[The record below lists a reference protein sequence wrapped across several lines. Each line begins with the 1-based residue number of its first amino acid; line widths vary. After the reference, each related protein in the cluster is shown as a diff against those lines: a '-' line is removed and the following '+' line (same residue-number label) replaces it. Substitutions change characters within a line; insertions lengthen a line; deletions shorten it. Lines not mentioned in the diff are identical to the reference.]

1 MRLVLMHQM
10 ENTMHSPATPASR
23 RHRRR
28 GAGARAVRT
37 LSALAL
43 VVGSFAVSMAH
54 AQESGGPIVIAG
66 PGEKN
71 AAELQAM
78 AERLNTPAPRAAA
91 VPVAPVAPMAAAPAS
106 PSSRNETDR
115 FTQAAQA
122 DGAIVIPGAGEAAA
136 AQKIAAVPVNMPAPA
151 PTVAPAIAAAP
162 VNASGMMRVSLK
174 PASREV
180 MPVVVAPADAGARQA
195 DGVQP
200 IAANPPLIGVTPPA
214 RAAYGRSAPNA
225 VAPAAASTP
234 LQAQMATQAGAGGQT
249 AAAAGLQDS
258 ESIRRVALAYLQQ
271 QSTGLPGKIDI
282 TVATVFPRGLA
293 ACTTLEP
300 FLPSGAR
307 LWGRTTVGVRCA
319 GERPWTLYL
328 QAKVSVHA
336 TYYVAARQVGPG
348 EMLTAADL
356 IARDGDLT
364 LLPQAVITDPAQA
377 VGAVAMMRV
386 SAGLPLRRD
395 MLKSADAVTIG
406 QTVKVVAQGQ
416 GFAISAEGSAMNNAS
431 PGQPVRVKT
440 ANGQVI
446 QGIVKDGG
454 TVEIQL

>member
-1 MRLVLMHQM
+1 M
-10 ENTMHSPATPASR
+10 
-23 RHRRR
+23 
-28 GAGARAVRT
+28 GARAVRT
-37 LSALAL
+37 LSAVAL
-43 VVGSFAVSMAH
+43 VMLSAGLSTAH
-54 AQESGGPIVIAG
+54 AQENGGPIVIAG

-71 AAELQAM
+71 SAELQAM
-78 AERLNTPAPRAAA
+78 TERLNAPAPRAPVTAA
-91 VPVAPVAPMAAAPAS
+91 PVAPVAPVLPSPAAPVS
-106 PSSRNETDR
+106 GSRNDTDR
-115 FTQAAQA
+115 FAQAAQA
-122 DGAIVIPGAGEAAA
+122 DGAIVIPGAGDAAA
-136 AQKIAAVPVNMPAPA
+136 ATAQKVAAVPVDVPVSAPAPA
-151 PTVAPAIAAAP
+151 PVYAPANARANAP
-162 VNASGMMRVSLK
+162 GMMRVSLK

-180 MPVVVAPADAGARQA
+180 MPVVVTPADAGTRSTSGA
-195 DGVQP
+195 QP
-200 IAANPPLIGVTPPA
+200 IAVTPPSGVNAVMAPA
-214 RAAYGRSAPNA
+214 RAAYGRAVPNA
-225 VAPAAASTP
+225 AAPATASAP
-234 LQAQMATQAGAGGQT
+234 LQAQMATPPGAQS
-249 AAAAGLQDS
+249 AAAGIQDS

-271 QSTGLPGKIDI
+271 QSAGLPGKIDI
-282 TVATVFPRGLA
+282 SVATVFPRGLA

-300 FLPSGAR
+300 FLPTGAR

-336 TYYVAARQVGPG
+336 TYYVAVRQIGPG
-348 EMLTAADL
+348 EVLTPADL

-395 MLKSADAVTIG
+395 MLKSVDAVTIG

-416 GFAISAEGSAMNNAS
+416 GFAISAEGSVMNNAS

-440 ANGQVI
+440 ANGQII